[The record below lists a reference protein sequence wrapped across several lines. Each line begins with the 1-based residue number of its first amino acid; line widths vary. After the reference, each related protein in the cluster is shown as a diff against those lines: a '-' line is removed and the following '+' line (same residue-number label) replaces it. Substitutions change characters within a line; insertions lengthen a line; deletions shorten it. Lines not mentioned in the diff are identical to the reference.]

1 MENKVIP
8 LPITEDAERRVQT
21 QLEQRRARKRAE
33 RTKQKVLVWG
43 LAGLLAFSQLSFHAE
58 RESAKS
64 EKASLE
70 AQLIIARSDIADLEM
85 DNRMLREALLSG
97 LDTPS
102 ATTAPTQEQTGY
114 SRLTQK
120 SVVLAPSIPAAPQT
134 DGWVTLD
141 NVTIVH
147 YCSCTRCCGKSDGIT
162 ATGTQATQGRTI
174 AVDPAVI
181 PLGAEV
187 EINGQVYI
195 AQDTGVRGRK
205 IDIFRNSHEDAIQ
218 LGTYKTSVRVKY
230 TGA

>member
-8 LPITEDAERRVQT
+8 LPIAKDAERRVQT
-21 QLEQRRARKRAE
+21 QLEQRRARRHAE
-33 RTKQKVLVWG
+33 HTKQKVLAWG
-43 LAGLLAFSQLSFHAE
+43 LAGLLAFSQLSFYAE
-58 RESAKS
+58 RESAKI

-70 AQLIIARSDIADLEM
+70 AQLIVARSDIADLEM
-85 DNRMLREALLSG
+85 DNRMLREALLNG
-97 LDTPS
+97 LDTP
-102 ATTAPTQEQTGY
+102 AVTVAPTREPTGY
-114 SRLTQK
+114 THLAQK
-120 SVVLAPSIPAAPQT
+120 PVVLAPSIPAAPQT

-147 YCSCTRCCGKSDGIT
+147 YCPCVKCCGKDDGIT
-162 ATGTQATQGRTI
+162 ATLTQATQGRTI
-174 AVDPAVI
+174 AVDPSVI

-195 AQDTGVRGRK
+195 AEDTGVRGRK

-218 LGTYKTSVRVKY
+218 LGTYKTSVRVRY